1 MPVGGEPHIV
11 LQSNVWP
18 IDFVFQYSSV
28 MFICLFFVVLK
39 SLIPIAIVFYVYV
52 LLFFL
57 HMYRFYVVQKH
68 VIQNIQLFTEA
79 I

>member
-1 MPVGGEPHIV
+1 
-11 LQSNVWP
+11 
-18 IDFVFQYSSV
+18 
-28 MFICLFFVVLK
+28 MFSCLFFVVLK
-39 SLIPIAIVFYVYV
+39 SLIPVAIVFYVYV

-57 HMYRFYVVQKH
+57 HLQIDMYRFYVVQKH